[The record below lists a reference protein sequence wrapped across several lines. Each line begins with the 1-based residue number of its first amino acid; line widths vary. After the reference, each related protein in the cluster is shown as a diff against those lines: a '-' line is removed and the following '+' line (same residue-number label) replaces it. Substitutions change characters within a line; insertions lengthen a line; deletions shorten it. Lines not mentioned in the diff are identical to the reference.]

1 MYRKFIP
8 QDLFTEEEEEQEIPK
23 SYKDC
28 PISKDALGYYT
39 WSFLHTMAAYY
50 PDKPTDDQK

>member
-1 MYRKFIP
+1 MEKQKLNETPESYR
-8 QDLFTEEEEEQEIPK
+8 
-23 SYKDC
+23 DC

-50 PDKPTDDQK
+50 P

>member
-8 QDLFTEEEEEQEIPK
+8 QDLFTDEEEEQEIPK

-50 PDKPTDDQK
+50 PDKPTDD